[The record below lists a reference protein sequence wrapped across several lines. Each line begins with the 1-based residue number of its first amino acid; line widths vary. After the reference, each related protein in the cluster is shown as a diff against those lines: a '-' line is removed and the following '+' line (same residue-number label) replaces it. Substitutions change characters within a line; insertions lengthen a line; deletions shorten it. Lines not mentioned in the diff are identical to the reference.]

1 LALRRPEAPLNL
13 RGSMSQLPPA
23 NQSPEGAA
31 PVYEPAFET
40 AVHAFWARNRQG
52 ILILCIVALLAI
64 VGREGWQAYA
74 ARREQDV
81 QAEYAKIADQ
91 TAKLSVFAEA
101 HPGHALAGVAWLRL
115 ADEKFTAGDY
125 KTAVTQYQKATG
137 SLQNEVLLGRAKLGA
152 AISQLNSGDQA
163 AGEAALKAVSVD
175 AALAKGVRAEAAYH
189 LTSLAAAAGKADEVK
204 KLADEVS
211 KIDAAGIWAQRAT
224 LWLTS
229 QPAAVKP
236 AATTDTGLIFK
247 PTVADKPP
255 GK

>member
-1 LALRRPEAPLNL
+1 
-13 RGSMSQLPPA
+13 MSQLPPA
-23 NQSPEGAA
+23 NHSPEGAA

-52 ILILCIVALLAI
+52 ILIVCAAALLAI
-64 VGREGWQAYA
+64 VGREAWQAYA
-74 ARREQDV
+74 ASREQDV

-91 TAKLSVFAEA
+91 TARLAAFAGA

-125 KTAVTQYQKATG
+125 KTAATQYQKASG
-137 SLQNEVLLGRAKLGA
+137 SLRHEVLLGRARLGA
-152 AISQLNSGDQA
+152 AISQLNGGDQA
-163 AGEAALKAVSVD
+163 AGEAALKAIGAD
-175 AALAKGVRAEAAYH
+175 AALAKGARAEATYH

-211 KIDAAGIWAQRAT
+211 KIDASSPWAQRAT
-224 LWLTS
+224 LLLTS
-229 QPAAVKP
+229 SPAAAKP
-236 AATTDTGLIFK
+236 AATTDAGLTFK
-247 PTVADKPP
+247 PTVTDKPP